1 MQHRAIP
8 SSVNSSSAAASSV
21 SSDVIFRQ
29 VAEWNKTEAAYPQ
42 LCLHE
47 LFERQVERTPQA
59 IAVTSEHTS
68 LSYEQLNQQ
77 ANRLARYL
85 RKTVSLDPETGTK
98 TAYAVGTEPRV
109 ALFVGHTSPLVPVGF
124 WGILKAGC
132 TVVLMDTAASKERIA
147 SILAEAQPQVI
158 LVQAEL
164 LARLPQHEARV
175 ICLDTGGEALARE
188 RSENVV
194 SSMTPSNV
202 AYLIS
207 TSGTTGVP
215 KVVEIAHHGLSNL
228 HVAQVRAFGVR
239 PGDRVLQFSPMSFD
253 AAVWEI
259 MMAHLVGATL
269 CLGTEEE
276 LEAGSHL
283 AQFMRRARITVATL
297 TPSVLAI
304 MPPSETLP
312 DLRILISV
320 GEACTAALVIRWA
333 PGRAFYNALGHA
345 EGTICLTIG
354 QCEANGRPPSVGK
367 AIQNNRIYV
376 VTQGRLANVGEEGEL
391 YIAGVGLAVGYTQE
405 ALTKDR
411 FTPPSI
417 EGIPET
423 RWYRTGDIVSWLP
436 DGALMYMRRI
446 VGEYVKVR
454 GVRVEPKEIEGILMG
469 DAAVLSC
476 AVVDRP
482 NAAGVTELVAFVVLM
497 QDCQATTTLPL
508 LWDRLAAKLPA
519 SMMPHVIVPL
529 DAMPVTAHGK
539 LDTAAL
545 KAWKLPITAV
555 PDQVY
560 VAPQT
565 SLERQLVEHFA
576 SFLHIDPS
584 ALSIDAK
591 LTTFR
596 RDSFSVAHLAAVIKE
611 ASGVYIGELSIA
623 RKPTIRHIA
632 AEIERK
638 GAQQK
643 QSA

>member
-8 SSVNSSSAAASSV
+8 SSEKSSSTASSV
-21 SSDVIFRQ
+21 SSDVIPGQ
-29 VAEWNKTEAAYPQ
+29 VVEWNKTEAAFPL

-47 LFERQVERTPQA
+47 LFEGQVERTPQA
-59 IAVTSEHTS
+59 IAVMSQQTS

-77 ANRLARYL
+77 ANRLARHL
-85 RKTVSLDPETGTK
+85 RKALSLDPETGPK
-98 TAYAVGTEPRV
+98 TTYAVGAEPRV
-109 ALFVGHTSPLVPVGF
+109 ALFVGHTSPLVLVGF

-132 TVVLMDTAASKERIA
+132 AVVLMDTAASKERIT
-147 SILAEAQPQVI
+147 SILAEAQPQLI

-175 ICLDTGGEALARE
+175 VCLDAEGEVLAQE

-194 SSMTPSNV
+194 NSMTLSNV

-215 KVVEIAHHGLSNL
+215 KVVEIAHQGLSNL
-228 HVAQVRAFGVR
+228 HVAQMRAFGVR
-239 PGDRVLQFSPMSFD
+239 PADRVLQFSPMSFD
-253 AAVWEI
+253 AALWEI

-297 TPSVLAI
+297 TPSVLTI
-304 MPPSETLP
+304 MPPSEALP

-320 GEACTAALVIRWA
+320 GEACTAAVVARWA

-367 AIQNNRIYV
+367 VIQNNRIYV

-405 ALTKDR
+405 ALTQAR

-436 DGALMYMRRI
+436 DGALMYVRRI
-446 VGEYVKVR
+446 AGEYVKVR
-454 GVRVEPKEIEGILMG
+454 GVRVEPKEIEGILMQ

-482 NAAGVTELVAFVVLM
+482 HAKGLTELVAFVVLM
-497 QDCQATTTLPL
+497 QDCEPTTTLPL
-508 LWDRLAAKLPA
+508 LWDRLAARLPA
-519 SMMPHVIVPL
+519 SMIPHVIVPL

-539 LDTAAL
+539 LDTGAL
-545 KAWKLPITAV
+545 KAWKLPMTAT
-555 PDQVY
+555 PDQAY

-565 SLERQLVEHFA
+565 SLEQQLVEHFA
-576 SFLHIDPS
+576 GFLHIDPGE
-584 ALSIDAK
+584 LSIDTR
-591 LTTFR
+591 LTTLR
-596 RDSFSVAHLAAVIKE
+596 RDSFSVAHFAAAIKE
-611 ASGVYIGELSIA
+611 ASGVYISELSIA

-632 AEIERK
+632 AEIERRQ
-638 GAQQK
+638 AQQK
-643 QSA
+643 RSA